1 MKGIYKRFIDK
12 QKRRA
17 ETQLCNEMGSYSEVL
32 KQLTAAGDGKGIL
45 VLSRDSKTLSELIDA
60 AKVGPL
66 VVDAAVAGTGVVV
79 DAPPI
84 RTHHVQILS
93 LFFGAESL

>member
-1 MKGIYKRFIDK
+1 M
-12 QKRRA
+12 
-17 ETQLCNEMGSYSEVL
+17 
-32 KQLTAAGDGKGIL
+32 
-45 VLSRDSKTLSELIDA
+45 LSRDTKTLSELIDA

-66 VVDAAVAGTGVVV
+66 AVDAAVAGTGVVV